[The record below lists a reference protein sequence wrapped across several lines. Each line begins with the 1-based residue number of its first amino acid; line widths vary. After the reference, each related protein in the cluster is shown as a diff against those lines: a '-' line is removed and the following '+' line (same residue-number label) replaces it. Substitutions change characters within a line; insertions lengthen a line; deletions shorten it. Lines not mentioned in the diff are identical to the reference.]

1 MKTDFL
7 ENICIH
13 VHVPKSGL
21 NVNPFL
27 HQIVIA
33 LIGKQIGWF
42 VVLGNLVF

>member
-7 ENICIH
+7 ENIGIH

-27 HQIVIA
+27 HQIVI
-33 LIGKQIGWF
+33 GKQIGWF